1 MRNNDKKQNNAP
13 KPHKKRTKHFF
24 ATLLVSTLALSIL
37 QFSVFLGTLF
47 AGGEFSY
54 IKRYAYDS
62 ITEKTE
68 NRKNYVENILANKM
82 PLVYE
87 AEKDVNKIAEQVLE
101 DNSTDLSALQQD
113 KNISKQILHDSTD
126 TLINLMKRGLVNDA
140 YIVLDTGDLYASDG
154 NTLATVYIRD
164 VNITTTSAAD
174 NKNLFLE
181 AGSSDISKEF
191 DIMLDSAWT
200 SHLQLSGDENGDFGF
215 YYKTYNTAK
224 NSGRT
229 SVSSLG
235 YWSGFSSISSTG
247 RKSMRYTLPLVSSDG
262 TVYGVI
268 GIGLMEKTIQSY
280 IPGNDL
286 PTESSCYILAVDR
299 DNDDIYRP
307 ELHSGA
313 MYQRLVD
320 SKTVISHKNSVGKN
334 VYDFNADSSVSTPT
348 VGTIKNINIYN
359 ADSPYKNNQ
368 WAIVSISGKG
378 EALSIYTNLVRMFV
392 IAFALSG
399 VITILCTVIINR
411 HVTRPVT
418 KVSKTLRDNK
428 NSDDIIKFSS
438 SGIAEIDQLTDAI
451 QQLQINVKEQ
461 SSRVSKIIS
470 MSVVGIGA
478 FMYDTVKQTV
488 FISESMIQT
497 LGCDKMPPKDTT
509 ISFRQFM
516 DLMADT
522 DERNCTNISGFFK
535 AVCDESTEDIAT
547 RQYPILTDTGEQKWF
562 RLSLRRD
569 GTNILGL
576 VQDVTRS
583 VLEMKKVKYERDY
596 DVTTGILNRR
606 AYYNKIEKLFREPEK
621 LKTAAF
627 LMFDIDNLKYV
638 NDTYGHDFG
647 DDYITATANVLK
659 NFQYSGGIVARMSGD
674 EFNVFLYGFESRDEI
689 RKIIQDVKRKL
700 EKGFCILSDGTHY
713 KLRASGGVS
722 WYPDDST
729 SYEMLIRFAD
739 FAMYTIKHSTKGSI
753 AEFDMSAYTK
763 DSILITGVE
772 EMNRIIDT
780 ESIKYAFQ
788 SIISVKTGKVYGY
801 EALMR
806 PQSEVFKAPLDLI
819 RIAKT
824 SAKLYEIE
832 RLTWK
837 LALRTFHKHIDNDV
851 ISPDAK
857 IFVNSISNYVM
868 KDNDLEMIES
878 ENRDILSNIVLE
890 VLESEETNIEYV
902 KEKQR
907 WVRKFSGM
915 TALDDFGSG
924 YNSEY
929 ALITLQPDII
939 KIDRSIISGCDHDGG
954 KADIITK
961 LVQISSGKNILVL
974 AEGVE
979 TYSEMETVIKCGVDL
994 LQGYYFGK
1002 PSFDPPTVTPKT
1014 SADILRIA
1022 AETKPK
1028 DTDK

>member
-1 MRNNDKKQNNAP
+1 MRNRERPQNNKAP
-13 KPHKKRTKHFF
+13 KQYIKRKYPFF
-24 ATLLVSTLALSIL
+24 VTLLLSTLVLSIL

-54 IKRYAYDS
+54 IKKYAYDS
-62 ITEKTE
+62 ISEKTE
-68 NRKNYVENILANKM
+68 NRKNYVENTLANKM

-87 AEKDVNKIAEQVLE
+87 AEKDVNKITTQVLE
-101 DNSTDLSALQQD
+101 DNNADLSALQQD

-140 YIVLDTGDLYASDG
+140 YIVLNTGDLYSTGEGD
-154 NTLATVYIRD
+154 TLATVYIRD
-164 VNITTTSAAD
+164 VNITTASAAD

-181 AGSSDISKEF
+181 AGSSDISKEY
-191 DIMLDSAWT
+191 DIMLDSEWT
-200 SHLQLSGDENGDFGF
+200 AHMQLTDNEDFDF
-215 YYKTYNTAK
+215 YYKAFQTAEKSGKRSAYN
-224 NSGRT
+224 
-229 SVSSLG
+229 LG

-247 RKSMRYTLPLVSSDG
+247 RKSMRYTLPLISNDG

-268 GIGLMEKTIQSY
+268 GIGLMEKTILSY

-286 PTESSCYILAVDR
+286 PTEKSCYILAVDR
-299 DNDDIYRP
+299 DGDDKYHP

-313 MYQRLVD
+313 IYQRLVD
-320 SKTVISHKNSVGKN
+320 SKTVISHENSVGKN
-334 VYDFNADSSVSTPT
+334 VYDFNTDSSVSTPT
-348 VGTIKNINIYN
+348 IGTIKNINIYN

-368 WAIVSISGKG
+368 WAIVSISEKSV
-378 EALSIYTNLVRMFV
+378 ALSIYTTLVRMFV
-392 IAFALSG
+392 IAFVFSA
-399 VITILCTVIINR
+399 VITIICTVIMNR
-411 HVTRPVT
+411 HVTKPVT
-418 KVSKTLRDNK
+418 RISKTLRDTQNI
-428 NSDDIIKFSS
+428 DDIIQFNST
-438 SGIAEIDQLTDAI
+438 GIAEVDQLTDAI

-488 FISESMIQT
+488 FISESMILT
-497 LGCDKMPPKDTT
+497 LNCDKMPPKDTT
-509 ISFRQFM
+509 ITYDQFM
-516 DLMADT
+516 TLMADIN
-522 DERNCTNISGFFK
+522 ERNCTNISGFFK
-535 AVCDESTEDIAT
+535 SACDGSTKEITT
-547 RQYPILTDTGEQKWF
+547 RQYPIITDTGEQKWF
-562 RLSLRRD
+562 RFSLRRD
-569 GTNILGL
+569 NTNILGL
-576 VQDVTRS
+576 VQDVTQS

-596 DVTTGILNRR
+596 DVTTGLLNRR

-647 DDYITATANVLK
+647 DDYIAATANVLK
-659 NFQYSGGIVARMSGD
+659 NFQYSGGIVSRMSGD
-674 EFNVFLYGFESRDEI
+674 EFNVFLYGFDSRDEI
-689 RKIIQDVKRKL
+689 RKIISDVRERL
-700 EKGFCILSDGTHY
+700 ENSFCILSDGTHY

-739 FAMYTIKHSTKGSI
+739 FAMYTIKHSTKGNI
-753 AEFDMSAYTK
+753 TEFDMSAYNK

-772 EMNRIIDT
+772 EMNRIIDS

-824 SAKLYEIE
+824 SARLYQIE

-837 LALRTFHKHIDNDV
+837 LALRTFHKLMDDNIVPADTKV
-851 ISPDAK
+851 
-857 IFVNSISNYVM
+857 FVNSISNYVM
-868 KDNDLEMIES
+868 KDKDLAVIEE
-878 ENRDILSNIVLE
+878 ENKDILSNIVLE

-902 KEKQR
+902 KAKQR
-907 WVRKFSGM
+907 WIKKCSGM

-939 KIDRSIISGCDHDGG
+939 KIDRSIISGCDRDEG
-954 KADIITK
+954 KADIISK
-961 LVQISSGKNILVL
+961 LVQISSSKNILVL

-979 TYSEMETVIKCGVDL
+979 AHGEMVTVIKCGVDL
-994 LQGYYFGK
+994 LQGYYFGR
-1002 PSFDPPTVTPKT
+1002 PSFEPPICSEETTN
-1014 SADILRIA
+1014 DILELA
-1022 AETKPK
+1022 AKTKR
-1028 DTDK
+1028 DKN